1 MNEIILELIVRN
13 HPGVMSQVT
22 GLFSRRSFNLEGIL
36 CAAMGKAGTS
46 RMFLLVGEDIRL
58 EQVLRQLG
66 KLYDVLDI
74 IVHDRKNSEMYAK
87 MERLLK
93 EVAG

>member
-13 HPGVMSQVT
+13 HPGVMSQIT

-36 CAAMGKAGTS
+36 CAAMGQAEKS
-46 RMFLLVGEDIRL
+46 RMFLLVREDIRL
-58 EQVLRQLG
+58 EQVLRQLE
-66 KLYDVLDI
+66 KLYDVFAI
-74 IVHDRKNSEMYAK
+74 IVHDRENSEMYTK